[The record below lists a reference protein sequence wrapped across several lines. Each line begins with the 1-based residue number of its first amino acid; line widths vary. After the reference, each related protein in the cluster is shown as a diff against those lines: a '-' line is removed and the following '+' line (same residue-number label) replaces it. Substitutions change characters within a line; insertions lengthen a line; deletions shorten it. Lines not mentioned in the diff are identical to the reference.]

1 MGDYQ
6 NGIMSE
12 RELSSVNKKRRSQNS
27 EDEDDEEDGNYNT
40 HISEERYRSMLGEHI
55 QKYKRRFKD
64 PSPSPAS
71 ARMGVSVP
79 KSTLGSKT
87 RKLGNEH
94 RGGMHEVEN
103 TSEWLAASGPQKMVG
118 FHDVDFAPDYGT
130 SRFDFT

>member
-1 MGDYQ
+1 MGDYH

-12 RELSSVNKKRRSQNS
+12 RELSLLNKKRRSQNS
-27 EDEDDEEDGNYNT
+27 EDEEEDGNYST

-64 PSPSPAS
+64 PSPSPAP
-71 ARMGVSVP
+71 ARMGVSAP

-87 RKLGNEH
+87 RKSGNEH

-103 TSEWLAASGPQKMVG
+103 TSEWLTDIGPQKMIG
-118 FHDVDFAPDYGT
+118 FHDVDYAADYGT
-130 SRFDFT
+130 SRFDIT